1 MGETDLLS
9 SVLCVRRQPLAHPL
23 TFGCSDQWD
32 TWAEG
37 KLEFVPLGP
46 DYKGQTT
53 TVLRSEG
60 TYMPTAGA
68 ARVER
73 NSSPE
78 TNFEPSSRPKL

>member
-1 MGETDLLS
+1 MLF
-9 SVLCVRRQPLAHPL
+9 VRVQSLAL
-23 TFGCSDQWD
+23 TNDALRSDQWD

>member
-1 MGETDLLS
+1 MNAFCAQSL
-9 SVLCVRRQPLAHPL
+9 VLTNDALR
-23 TFGCSDQWD
+23 SDQWD

>member
-1 MGETDLLS
+1 MLF
-9 SVLCVRRQPLAHPL
+9 VRVQSLEL
-23 TFGCSDQWD
+23 TNDALRSDQWD

>member
-1 MGETDLLS
+1 MPF
-9 SVLCVRRQPLAHPL
+9 VRVQSLEL
-23 TFGCSDQWD
+23 TNDALRSDQWD

>member
-1 MGETDLLS
+1 MLF
-9 SVLCVRRQPLAHPL
+9 VRVQSLEL
-23 TFGCSDQWD
+23 TNDALRSDQWD

-73 NSSPE
+73 NSSLE

>member
-1 MGETDLLS
+1 MNAF
-9 SVLCVRRQPLAHPL
+9 VRVQSLEL
-23 TFGCSDQWD
+23 TNDALRSDQWD

>member
-1 MGETDLLS
+1 MS
-9 SVLCVRRQPLAHPL
+9 FVRVQSLEL
-23 TFGCSDQWD
+23 TNDALRSDQWD

>member
-1 MGETDLLS
+1 MRF
-9 SVLCVRRQPLAHPL
+9 VRVQSLEL
-23 TFGCSDQWD
+23 TNDALRSDQWD

>member
-1 MGETDLLS
+1 MRPKPSRECFLCACNLS
-9 SVLCVRRQPLAHPL
+9 L
-23 TFGCSDQWD
+23 TNDALRSDQWD

>member
-1 MGETDLLS
+1 MPFVRVQSL
-9 SVLCVRRQPLAHPL
+9 VLTNDALR
-23 TFGCSDQWD
+23 SDQWD
-32 TWAEG
+32 TWTEG